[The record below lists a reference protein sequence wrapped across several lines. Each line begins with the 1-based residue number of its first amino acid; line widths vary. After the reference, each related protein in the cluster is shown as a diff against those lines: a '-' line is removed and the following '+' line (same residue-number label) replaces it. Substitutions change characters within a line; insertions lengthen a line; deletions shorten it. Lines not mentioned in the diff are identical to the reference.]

1 MSHLLESKG
10 IWYSTFYS
18 KRDIQSPDLDTIS
31 EGLGFSDNENVQEQ
45 RGDKPWTTSRVMK

>member
-31 EGLGFSDNENVQEQ
+31 EGLGFSDNKNVQKQ
-45 RGDKPWTTSRVMK
+45 RGDKP